1 MGGIFN
7 LDSPLMQGL
16 GKVAD
21 LMLLNILAM
30 ICCIPIFTVG
40 ASLTALHYM
49 SLKIIRGEECYIV
62 KGFFK
67 SFKQNFKQA
76 TIIWLLILMA
86 LLILVGDF
94 YIMQNSG
101 IEFHIVLKVI
111 IAVIGV
117 LIIFTPTYVFAVLA
131 KFDNTIVRTIK
142 NAAIMSLLQF
152 PKTIL
157 MIIIALVP
165 VVIAVFFPQILP
177 IAFLFGMSGPT
188 FLAALLYNKFFKK
201 LEEQTEAANAPA
213 EVGEDIENPQEDERI
228 FKDELD
234 ETLIQSEMNKY

>member
-21 LMLLNILAM
+21 LMILNILAM
-30 ICCIPIFTVG
+30 ICCIPIFTAG

-49 SLKIIRGEECYIV
+49 SLKIVRGEECYITR
-62 KGFFK
+62 GFFK

-76 TIIWLLILMA
+76 TVIWLLILLA
-86 LLILVGDF
+86 ALILVGDF
-94 YIMQNSG
+94 YIMKNSG

-111 IAVIGV
+111 IGIMGF
-117 LIIFTPTYVFAVLA
+117 LIVFTATYVFAVLA
-131 KFDNTIVRTIK
+131 KFDNTIKRTIK
-142 NAAIMSLLQF
+142 NAFIMSLLQF

-157 MIIIALVP
+157 MIIMALVP
-165 VVIAVFFPQILP
+165 IAIAAFFPQVLP

-188 FLAALLYNKFFKK
+188 FVAALLYNKFFQK
-201 LEEQTEAANAPA
+201 LEDQVEAANEPA
-213 EVGEDIENPQEDERI
+213 EGETIENSEEDERI
-228 FKDELD
+228 FRDELD
-234 ETLIQSEMNKY
+234 EALIQSEMNKQ

>member
-30 ICCIPIFTVG
+30 ICCIPIFTAG

-49 SLKIIRGEECYIV
+49 SLKIVRGEECYIIR
-62 KGFFK
+62 GFFK

-76 TIIWLLILMA
+76 TVIWLLILLA
-86 LLILVGDF
+86 VLILVGDF
-94 YIMQNSG
+94 YIMKNSG

-111 IAVIGV
+111 IAVVGV
-117 LIIFTPTYVFAVLA
+117 MIVFTATYVFAVLA
-131 KFDNTIVRTIK
+131 KFDNTIKRTIK
-142 NAAIMSLLQF
+142 NAFIMSLLQF

-157 MIIIALVP
+157 MIIMALVP
-165 VVIAVFFPQILP
+165 IAIVVFFPQILP
-177 IAFLFGMSGPT
+177 VAFLFGMSGPT
-188 FLAALLYNKFFKK
+188 FVAALLYNKFFKK
-201 LEEQTEAANAPA
+201 LEDQVEAANAPV
-213 EVGEDIENPQEDERI
+213 EGEAVEDQEEDERI

-234 ETLIQSEMNKY
+234 EALIQSQMDK

>member
-16 GKVAD
+16 GKAAD

-30 ICCIPIFTVG
+30 FCCIPIFTAG
-40 ASLTALHYM
+40 ASMTALHYM
-49 SLKIIRGEECYIV
+49 SLKIVRGEECYIIR
-62 KGFFK
+62 GFFK

-76 TIIWLLILMA
+76 TIIWLLILLA

-94 YIMQNSG
+94 YIMQNSE

-111 IAVIGV
+111 IGIVGLI
-117 LIIFTPTYVFAVLA
+117 IIFTATYVFAVLA
-131 KFDNTIVRTIK
+131 KFDNTIKRTIK
-142 NAAIMSLLQF
+142 NALIMSLLQF

-157 MIIIALVP
+157 MIIMALVP
-165 VVIAVFFPQILP
+165 IAIAAFFPQILP

-188 FLAALLYNKFFKK
+188 FVAALLYNKFFQK
-201 LEEQTEAANAPA
+201 LEDQIKAANETA
-213 EVGEDIENPQEDERI
+213 EGEEFENPEEDERI
-228 FKDELD
+228 FRDELD
-234 ETLIQSEMNKY
+234 EALIQSEMDK

>member
-21 LMLLNILAM
+21 LMILNILAM
-30 ICCIPIFTVG
+30 ICCIPIFTAG

-49 SLKIIRGEECYIV
+49 SLKIVRGEECYITR
-62 KGFFK
+62 GFFK

-76 TIIWLLILMA
+76 TVIWLLILLA
-86 LLILVGDF
+86 IFILVGDF
-94 YIMQNSG
+94 YIMKNSG

-111 IAVIGV
+111 IGIVG
-117 LIIFTPTYVFAVLA
+117 IFIVFTATYVFAVLA
-131 KFDNTIVRTIK
+131 KFDNTIKRTIK
-142 NAAIMSLLQF
+142 NAFIMSLLQF

-157 MIIIALVP
+157 MIIMALVP
-165 VVIAVFFPQILP
+165 IGIVVFFPQILP

-188 FLAALLYNKFFKK
+188 FVAALLYNKFFQK
-201 LEEQTEAANAPA
+201 LEDQVEAANEPA
-213 EVGEDIENPQEDERI
+213 EMEELENPQEDERI
-228 FKDELD
+228 FRDELD
-234 ETLIQSEMNKY
+234 EALIQSEMDKQ